1 MIFKSQR
8 KRCQHLNPDFSSNVY
23 VRYLLIFTS
32 DYWLSGPFNALT
44 WISRGIIFL
53 NRGNPANP
61 HSGINPVTEAVLR
74 ELTVV
79 QLQPPPRVLSN
90 SLWERTLGTR
100 LVSIRAYRATLFLHF
115 SFPPKII
122 QMKHFGGTFPE

>member
-1 MIFKSQR
+1 MSK
-8 KRCQHLNPDFSSNVY
+8 HLNPDFSSNVY

-53 NRGNPANP
+53 NRGNPANS

-79 QLQPPPRVLSN
+79 QLQPPPRVPSN
-90 SLWERTLGTR
+90 SL
-100 LVSIRAYRATLFLHF
+100 
-115 SFPPKII
+115 
-122 QMKHFGGTFPE
+122 

>member
-1 MIFKSQR
+1 MSSHF
-8 KRCQHLNPDFSSNVY
+8 NPDFSSNVY
-23 VRYLLIFTS
+23 VRYLLTFTS

-44 WISRGIIFL
+44 WISGGIIFL

-61 HSGINPVTEAVLR
+61 HSGINPVTAAVLR

-90 SLWERTLGTR
+90 SL
-100 LVSIRAYRATLFLHF
+100 
-115 SFPPKII
+115 
-122 QMKHFGGTFPE
+122 